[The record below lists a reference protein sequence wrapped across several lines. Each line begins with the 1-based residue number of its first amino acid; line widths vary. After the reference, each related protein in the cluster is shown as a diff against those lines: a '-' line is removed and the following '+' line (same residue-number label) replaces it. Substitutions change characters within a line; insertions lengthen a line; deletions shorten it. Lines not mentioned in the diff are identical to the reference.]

1 MRAFRLAA
9 LILVAAL
16 VVLLAAPLAVAQEA
30 QSSATEVGGGSSVPN
45 ALDYLKSR
53 QQPDGGFA
61 EPGSKSTDELTA
73 WTICGVC
80 ASGEDITTWKKSGR
94 SPLDFLAADVG
105 SLSKLTDIEKAC
117 LAVCS
122 AGGDPRSFGGRN
134 LVDEI
139 SLRMATDG
147 HIGDMTNEHSWGV
160 IALAA
165 AGVKLPDGARTWLE
179 ARQNIDGGFGYGS
192 GAASEP
198 DDTGAAL
205 QALIAAGDSSTS
217 NAVTRA
223 LSYLHFCQADD
234 GGFTYQSRESNVGST
249 AWAVQGISAAGQDAS
264 SSAWASSAGKTP
276 FDYFASMQQSD
287 GHFRYMTSVDTNLAW
302 MTAETI
308 PALYKK
314 AYPYNVTAAS
324 SQSGDTTSNGS
335 DTTQGNSTAQAQSGS
350 TRSTTSGNSPAN
362 GSTSSGSSTSP
373 SGSTHKSNSGSSKK
387 SNGTSGG
394 LASNERGT
402 GGSQGPGGLQTTSG
416 GSSLIVFLIVCAVYL
431 GILGLAY
438 LSLSLLLRSRS

>member
-16 VVLLAAPLAVAQEA
+16 VVLLAAPLALAQEA
-30 QSSATEVGGGSSVPN
+30 QSSATEAGGGSSVPR
-45 ALDYLKSR
+45 ALDYLKAR
-53 QQPDGGFA
+53 QQSDGGFA
-61 EPGSKSTDELTA
+61 EPGGKSTDELTA
-73 WTICGVC
+73 WTMCGVC
-80 ASGEDITTWKKSGR
+80 ASGEDITKWKKSGR
-94 SPLDFLAADVG
+94 SPLDFLAADAG
-105 SLSKLTDIEKAC
+105 NLSKLTEIEKTC

-139 SLRMATDG
+139 SERMATDG

-165 AGVKLPDGARTWLE
+165 AGVKLPEGSRTWLA

-205 QALIAAGDSSTS
+205 QALIAAGDSNTS

-234 GGFTYQSRESNVGST
+234 GGFTYQARESNVGST

-324 SQSGDTTSNGS
+324 SQSGDTTSKGS
-335 DTTQGNSTAQAQSGS
+335 DTTQGNSTTQAQSG
-350 TRSTTSGNSPAN
+350 NN
-362 GSTSSGSSTSP
+362 KSTSSGDSTA
-373 SGSTHKSNSGSSKK
+373 SGSTAPGATAAPDGSTKSNSGSSK
-387 SNGTSGG
+387 NRDGTSGG
-394 LASNERGT
+394 LASSERGT
-402 GGSQGPGGLQTTSG
+402 GSSQGPGGLQTTSG
-416 GSSLIVFLIVCAVYL
+416 GSSLTVFLIVCAVYM

-438 LSLSLLLRSRS
+438 LSLSLLLKSRS